1 MSMHPGEAAE
11 FDLFV
16 SYAAD
21 DKPWVDQHLL
31 DVLSGAGIR
40 FHTEAT
46 FTLGMPRVTEF
57 ERAVARSRYT
67 LLVLSP
73 AYLAGDYNSFVQVLA
88 QSYGAQRFGW
98 PVIPLLLREVELPQ
112 SLQMLAG
119 LDARTS
125 EAWQEAA
132 SRLRDQL
139 GRPLRVCFVSSE
151 YPPRMVGGLG
161 AHVEQL
167 TTALGAHIDLQIVLP
182 SVGRDMDDYQRP
194 PNPRI
199 QLKSLTNSYPSY
211 DNLVSWF
218 QFDADAVNEIDHM
231 IRQGITFDAIH
242 CHDWVTVLAGI
253 RCRQKHKI
261 PLVFHMHLPNRTP
274 VCASVENLGLAYAD
288 LITVSSDDTRQELFR
303 RSQALGLHPEPVI
316 RIVRNGVDLDTF
328 RPGNGGSAED
338 DYILF
343 IGRIVQQKGLQYL
356 LRAFYYVTQK
366 FPGVR
371 LKIVGRGD
379 LQPQLERLC
388 RNLLLPEQRV
398 EFVDPSPWLTR
409 AELTRLYQSA
419 LVVVVPSIY
428 EPFGMTAL
436 EALACQRPVVASRI
450 GGLRETIRHKE
461 TGLLAEPQNE
471 LDLAQWIMT
480 VLADPALGDR
490 LGAAGRA
497 ALEAAPDTTWPQIA
511 QQVIGLYRGLEMTEV
526 SSRVREIKEELRSAV
541 KTVAPG
547 YNQSYGH
554 SARQLDSL
562 LSSY

>member
-1 MSMHPGEAAE
+1 MRPDEAAE
-11 FDLFV
+11 FELFV
-16 SYAAD
+16 SYAPD
-21 DKPWVDQHLL
+21 DKPWVDENLI
-31 DVLSGAGIR
+31 DMLSGAGISY
-40 FHTEAT
+40 HTEAA
-46 FTLGMPRVTEF
+46 FAPGAPLIEEF
-57 ERAVARSRYT
+57 ERAVARSRRT

-73 AYLAGDYNSFVQVLA
+73 AYLARDYGSFVQVLA
-88 QSYGAQRFGW
+88 QSYGRQHLGW
-98 PVIPLLLREVELPQ
+98 PVIPLVLHDVELPY
-112 SLQMLAG
+112 SLQMLSG
-119 LDARTS
+119 LDARTP
-125 EAWQEAA
+125 EAWWEAA
-132 SRLRDQL
+132 VKLREL
-139 GRPLRVCFVSSE
+139 AGRPLSVCFVSSE

-167 TTALGAHIDLQIVLP
+167 TTALSAHVDLKIVLP

-218 QFDADAVNEIDHM
+218 QFGADAVNEIDYM
-231 IRQGITFDAIH
+231 IRQGIKFDAIH
-242 CHDWVTVLAGI
+242 CHDWVTALVGI
-253 RCRQKHKI
+253 RCRRKYEI

-288 LITVSSDDTRQELFR
+288 LVTVSSDDTRQELFR
-303 RSQALGLHPEPVI
+303 RSQTLGLSPEPVI

-328 RPGNGGSAED
+328 RPGNGGPAED

-343 IGRIVQQKGLQYL
+343 VGRIVQQKGLQYL
-356 LRAFYYVTQK
+356 LRAFYYVTRK
-366 FPGVR
+366 FPGIR

-388 RNLLLPEQRV
+388 RNLLLPGHQV

-409 AELTRLYQSA
+409 AELARLYQGA
-419 LVVVVPSIY
+419 RVVVVPSIY
-428 EPFGMTAL
+428 EPYGMTAM

-450 GGLRETIRHKE
+450 GGLKEIIRHRE

-480 VLADPALGDR
+480 VLADPAYGDL

-511 QQVIGLYRGLEMTEV
+511 QQVIGLYRGLELTEV
-526 SSRVREIKEELRSAV
+526 SSRVRGIADELWSAV
-541 KTVAPG
+541 KTVAPEFNH
-547 YNQSYGH
+547 YYGT
-554 SARQLDSL
+554 SARQLDFL
-562 LSSY
+562 LSSH

>member
-1 MSMHPGEAAE
+1 MRPDETAE

-21 DKPWVDQHLL
+21 DKQWVDRHLI
-31 DVLSGAGIR
+31 DVLNGAGIR

-46 FTLGMPRVTEF
+46 FTLGVPRITEF
-57 ERAVARSRYT
+57 ERAVRNSRYT

-73 AYLAGDYNSFVQVLA
+73 AYLAGDYGSFVQVLA
-88 QSYGAQRFGW
+88 QSYGAQRFSW
-98 PVIPLLLREVELPQ
+98 PVIPMLLREVELPP

-119 LDARTS
+119 LDATNP

-132 SRLRDQL
+132 SRLRAQL

-167 TTALGAHIDLQIVLP
+167 ITALGAHIDVQVVLP
-182 SVGRDMDDYQRP
+182 SVGSDMDEYQRP
-194 PNPRI
+194 PSPRV
-199 QLKSLTNSYPSY
+199 QLKHLTNCDPSY
-211 DNLVSWF
+211 NDLVSWF
-218 QFDADAVNEIDHM
+218 RFATDAVNEITHM

-242 CHDWVTVLAGI
+242 CHDWVTVMAGI
-253 RCRQKHKI
+253 RCRLLHDI
-261 PLVFHMHLPNRTP
+261 PLVFHVHLPNRTP
-274 VCASVENLGLAYAD
+274 LCASVENLGLAYAD
-288 LITVSSDDTRQELFR
+288 LITVSSDDTRRELLR
-303 RSQALGLHPEPVI
+303 RAQALGLNPEPII
-316 RIVRNGVDLDTF
+316 RIVKNGVDLDAF

-343 IGRIVQQKGLQYL
+343 VGRIVQQKGLQYL
-356 LRAFYYVTQK
+356 LRAFYYVAQK
-366 FPGVR
+366 FPGIR

-388 RNLLLPEQRV
+388 RNLLLPERRV

-409 AELTRLYQSA
+409 AELAKLYQGA
-419 LVVVVPSIY
+419 RVVVVPSIY

-450 GGLRETIRHKE
+450 GGLQETIRHKE
-461 TGLLAEPQNE
+461 TGVLAEPQNE
-471 LDLAQWIMT
+471 LDLAQWIMA
-480 VLADPALGDR
+480 LLSDPALCDR

-511 QQVIGLYRGLEMTEV
+511 QQVIRLYRSVELTEV
-526 SSRVREIKEELRSAV
+526 SSKVNGIRDQLRSAV
-541 KTVAPG
+541 QTVAPG
-547 YNQSYGH
+547 YYRYS
-554 SARQLDSL
+554 SWEFESLLDS
-562 LSSY
+562 Y